1 MANQKG
7 DIVSKGRYFNVCIDE
22 TNKTFETR
30 YFHTDGEDVEF
41 NDGTNAETKV
51 GAIKGITSDLNTTTT
66 GYAADMTALA
76 KVNSSLNGI
85 SVPSHTIIANN
96 ITLYRIGKMRILEL
110 NDATFNAETKIP
122 TNDCPLSLVRGAC
135 VNTEIGTWGV
145 CGAIEVY
152 PDGSLKFTFF
162 SQYNSGSGSFVRYDV
177 THNVTSQIIWFI
189 E

>member
-7 DIVSKGRYFNVCIDE
+7 DTVSTGHFWNRAIDAV
-22 TNKTFETR
+22 NKKFET
-30 YFHTDGEDVEF
+30 YSFWSKASDTEFDDG
-41 NDGTNAETKV
+41 GNAETKV